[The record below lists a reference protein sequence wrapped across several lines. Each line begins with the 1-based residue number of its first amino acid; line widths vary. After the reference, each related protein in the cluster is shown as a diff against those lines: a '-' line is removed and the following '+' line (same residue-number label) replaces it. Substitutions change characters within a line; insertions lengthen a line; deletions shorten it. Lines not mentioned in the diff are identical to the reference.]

1 MKLFNIPPNQVK
13 AVFIVSDKAEDSFL
27 SFLFDLGQS
36 WVERDFNSLSSKL
49 EPHGVLL
56 LNQNDSRLSN
66 LFAKLY
72 ESFGITYYF
81 VGSEHLLTN
90 TNVDIFI
97 HNTFVGREQWK
108 EFLHCFKNQNGIN
121 FLDILKEIK

>member
-1 MKLFNIPPNQVK
+1 MKKFNIPPNQVK
-13 AVFIVSDKAEDSFL
+13 TVFIVSDKAQDSFL

-49 EPHGVLL
+49 EPYGVLM

-90 TNVDIFI
+90 SNVDIFI
-97 HNTFVGREQWK
+97 HNTFVGKKQWK
-108 EFLHCFKNQNGIN
+108 EFLHCFKNQYGRD